1 LLGGYRGAAPGDIE
15 ALATAMVALSR
26 LALDLADMIESIDI
40 NPVLV
45 QQSGIWALDG
55 LVVLRPPEASAAHVH
70 HK

>member
-1 LLGGYRGAAPGDIE
+1 
-15 ALATAMVALSR
+15 VALSR